1 LGEQKPP
8 TPEEEERRVQSL
20 TYEFRVLEGV
30 VGELRARIGA
40 IDAILRNLTLART
53 TLENMEKLEVGDEI
67 LVPIGGDSFLKAKI
81 LDKSRVIIGIGAG
94 VTVEKT
100 LKDAISLVEGRVD
113 ELGKTRSDVER
124 QLIQVMERMEYI
136 RGQLQR
142 FLSSAQT

>member
-1 LGEQKPP
+1 LGEPP

-53 TLENMEKLEVGDEI
+53 TLENMEKLEIGDEI

-81 LDKSRVIIGIGAG
+81 SDKSRVIIGIGAG

-100 LKDAISLVEGRVD
+100 LKDAISLVEGRVN
-113 ELGKTRSDVER
+113 ELGKNRSDVER